1 MLNFLPN
8 RNLSRSGGFLFAM
21 VALTACQ
28 SVETVTTP
36 DVTNAPAAGYTDLKA
51 GSEEDFILNVGRR
64 VYFTADSS
72 ALDNTAK
79 VTLDSQAAWLNQNPG
94 WKVKLQGFSDDPGDA
109 AANIA
114 LSQQRADAAMNY
126 LISKGVAADRLWA
139 KGYGKERIVRD
150 CPDISCK
157 SQNRRVIANLREEVE
172 EWARQ

>member
-1 MLNFLPN
+1 MLKLLPN
-8 RNLSRSGGFLFAM
+8 RNLSRYSGFLFAM

-28 SVETVTTP
+28 SVDTVTTP
-36 DVTNAPAAGYTDLKA
+36 DVTNAPAAGYSDLKT

-72 ALDNTAK
+72 TLDSTAK
-79 VTLDSQAAWLNQNPG
+79 ATLDSQAAWLNQNKS

-109 AANIA
+109 AANVT
-114 LSQQRADAAMNY
+114 LSQKRADAAMNY